1 MTTNSNHTINA
12 ITLGHLKYGDSS
24 LIVSCYTLQYG
35 LQSYMLKGVLS
46 KGQKKI
52 PRSFFEP
59 LTILELQAKKNP
71 ENRLGFIKEA
81 KVGYPFKSIPYDLN
95 KKSLVFFLSEIIYQV
110 AREEQSSNPL
120 LYNYIYEK
128 IIWLDEN
135 QNVGLFHIK
144 MMLDLTKYIGFY
156 PNISNQKAPYF
167 DLESGCMALSKPK
180 DNYIEDPIKTYWL
193 NILGIE
199 FDKILEIQ
207 IIKNYKLEILNSV
220 IRYFEL
226 HLQQFKPP
234 KSKKVLNEIFK
245 TI

>member
-1 MTTNSNHTINA
+1 MTTNSIHTINA
-12 ITLGHLKYGDSS
+12 ITLRYLKYGDSS

-71 ENRLGFIKEA
+71 ENRLGFMKEA
-81 KVGYPFKSIPYDLN
+81 KLGYPFKSIPYDLN

-128 IIWLDEN
+128 IIWLDKN
-135 QNVGLFHIK
+135 QNVGIFHIK
-144 MMLDLTKYIGFY
+144 MMLDLTKFIGFY

-167 DLESGCMALSKPK
+167 DLESGCMALIKPE
-180 DNYIEDPIKTYWL
+180 DNYIKDPIKTHWL
-193 NILGIE
+193 KILGIE

-207 IIKNYKLEILNSV
+207 ILKNYKLEILNSV

-234 KSKKVLNEIFK
+234 KSKKILNEIFK

>member
-1 MTTNSNHTINA
+1 MTTNSNHTVNA

-59 LTILELQAKKNP
+59 LTILELQAKENP

-110 AREEQSSNPL
+110 VREEQS
-120 LYNYIYEK
+120 
-128 IIWLDEN
+128 
-135 QNVGLFHIK
+135 
-144 MMLDLTKYIGFY
+144 
-156 PNISNQKAPYF
+156 
-167 DLESGCMALSKPK
+167 
-180 DNYIEDPIKTYWL
+180 
-193 NILGIE
+193 
-199 FDKILEIQ
+199 
-207 IIKNYKLEILNSV
+207 
-220 IRYFEL
+220 
-226 HLQQFKPP
+226 FK
-234 KSKKVLNEIFK
+234 SIVV
-245 TI
+245 